1 MEAGRRKNREREIG
15 KKKEGETAN
24 LKEKYGNTAEE
35 KMFKGIFFFADNIYI
50 IHKSIFPVTTLHKI
64 ERL

>member
-35 KMFKGIFFFADNIYI
+35 KMFKGFFFFQITY
-50 IHKSIFPVTTLHKI
+50 TLFTN
-64 ERL
+64 LSSL